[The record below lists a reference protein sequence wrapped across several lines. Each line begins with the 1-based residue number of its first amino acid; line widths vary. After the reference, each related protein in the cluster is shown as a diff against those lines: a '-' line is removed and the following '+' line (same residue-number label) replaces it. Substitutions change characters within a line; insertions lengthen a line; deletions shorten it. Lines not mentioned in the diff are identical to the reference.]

1 MILHN
6 NESHTKK
13 GEIMFGLALEGGGT
27 LGAAH
32 IGVLRALQENGLIPS
47 SVSGTSAGSIVA
59 GAYAWRGQ
67 LSDVEDLLSQATQEG
82 AKLLD
87 LNISGIIN
95 LVTHWVW
102 HHDMHYTGVFK
113 GNKLE
118 KLVNNTV
125 EGAMLAEARL
135 PLAIPAVDLVTGE
148 LVIFSSRQPNDHGL
162 QHWVRDASIAEAV
175 RASISIP
182 GIFVPK
188 ERENQMLVDGGVL
201 QNLPVASVRQLGEDR
216 ILGVSLRV
224 AGSENTKPTNLV
236 DVARGT
242 LNAISH
248 QLERSQRQEAA
259 FVLEIILPEGSGTF
273 TFDRMPEFVDIG
285 YETTLRALPDIKRA
299 FAQTIPAM
307 SRRVSVLAV
316 RG

>member
-1 MILHN
+1 
-6 NESHTKK
+6 
-13 GEIMFGLALEGGGT
+13 MFGLALEGGGT

-32 IGVLRALQENGLIPS
+32 IGVLRALQESGLVPS
-47 SVSGTSAGSIVA
+47 SVSGTSAGAIVA

-67 LSDVEDLLSQATQEG
+67 LQDVEDLLTQASQMG
-82 AKLLD
+82 NRLLD
-87 LNISGIIN
+87 LNVGGIIN

-102 HHDMHYTGVFK
+102 HHEMHYTGVFK
-113 GNKLE
+113 GDRLE
-118 KLVNNTV
+118 KLVNDTV

-148 LVIFSSRQPNDHGL
+148 LVIFASRQPNDHGL

-175 RASISIP
+175 RASTSIP

-188 ERENQMLVDGGVL
+188 GLENQVLVDGGVL
-201 QNLPVASVRQLGEDR
+201 QNLPVAAVRQLGEDR

-224 AGSENTKPTNLV
+224 AGAENTMPKNLI

-248 QLERSQRQEAA
+248 SLERSQRQEAA
-259 FVLEIILPEGSGTF
+259 FVLDIILPEGSGTF
-273 TFDRMPEFVDIG
+273 TFDKMPEFVDIG
-285 YETTLRALPDIKRA
+285 YETTIRHLPQIKKA